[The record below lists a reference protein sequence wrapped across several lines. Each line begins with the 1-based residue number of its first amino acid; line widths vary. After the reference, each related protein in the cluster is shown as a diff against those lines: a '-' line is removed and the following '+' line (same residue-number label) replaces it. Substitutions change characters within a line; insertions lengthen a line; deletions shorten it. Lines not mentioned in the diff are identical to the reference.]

1 MKLISAKI
9 ENFGKLHDITI
20 DFSDG
25 LNVFLRDNGYG
36 KSTLASFIRVM
47 FYGLQGERKSQDTYN
62 DRKKFRPWQGGTFGG
77 ELVFSLGGD
86 KGKYRIVRTF
96 GEKKAQDTFRLYDA
110 ETNLETSEYTDDIGE
125 ELLKIDERSFRNT
138 VFIGQ
143 QELETTVTSQ
153 INAKIGNVSESK
165 DDMNR
170 YEDVIGNLKNEI
182 NSLSPNRRTGDIF
195 KKRMELEIIDS
206 ELKAMDPLKN
216 EMTSVAEK
224 LHLAGDEQRKTAK
237 IIEGLNS
244 RIVELSKYQD
254 ILKDKINYENLLQD
268 ITNSERRLY
277 EAQRRYFGDQF
288 ADMPVEKRSS
298 EINRGLRELD
308 DRFKSGVPEE
318 KELRILEK
326 KLAKLQFLREKLS
339 LMEENSEEDYKVGG
353 FLEGKSGLKVFA
365 GIIGALALFIGAYLM
380 ASVGN
385 YTVGSMIIA
394 IGILSFI
401 TIFIGSSAGRGNGD
415 RRGSRN
421 NSGKRL
427 RGIDDVYDEILRLSR
442 ETTAYIQKYYPRCDL
457 SNPENQDFE
466 AVRGLSNDILRY
478 NRLCDIREFVKEL
491 KEKHKEKEEFELSHD
506 VEKLLNLSYPE
517 DGDGSFEALSERLKE
532 QTTLYNEMNENIVKL
547 KSRMKTI
554 EEELRGLYE
563 KEREY
568 ESGLQEL
575 RDLEKKYN
583 LMVLVRDHLEKAHN
597 NFTKEY
603 LSPMMEAFEKYYR
616 IFINTS
622 GLEHIPYRMDANFNV
637 HLLAEG
643 QVHSTELLSEG
654 YKNLVE
660 LARRMAFVD
669 AMYIAEKPFI
679 ILDDPF
685 VNLDRD
691 KVDGAMK
698 FLDEVSASYQ
708 VIYFTCHDSRVTA

>member
-1 MKLISAKI
+1 MKLISARI
-9 ENFGKLHDITI
+9 ENFGKLHDISI
-20 DFSDG
+20 DFNDG

-47 FYGLQGERKSQDTYN
+47 FYGLQGERKAQDSYN
-62 DRKKFRPWQGGTFGG
+62 DRKRFRPWQGGTFGG
-77 ELVFSLGGD
+77 ELVFSLGESS
-86 KGKYRIVRTF
+86 GKYRIVRTF

-110 ETNLETSEYTDDIGE
+110 ETNLETSEYTDNIGE

-143 QELETTVTSQ
+143 QELETKVTSQ
-153 INAKIGNVSESK
+153 INAKIGNVSESG

-170 YEDVIGNLKNEI
+170 YEDVIGNLKDEI
-182 NSLSPNRRTGDIF
+182 NALSPNRRTGDIF
-195 KKRMELEIIDS
+195 KKRMELEIINS
-206 ELKAMDPLKN
+206 ELNAMDSLQN

-268 ITNSERRLY
+268 IANCERRLY
-277 EAQRRYFGDQF
+277 EAQRRHFGDQF
-288 ADMPVEKRSS
+288 ASLPVEKRSS

-308 DRFKSGVPEE
+308 ERFRAGVPEE
-318 KELRILEK
+318 HELRSLEK

-339 LMEENSEEDYKVGG
+339 LMEQNQEDDYHGEG
-353 FLEGKSGLKVFA
+353 FPSAKFGIKIFA
-365 GIIGALALFIGAYLM
+365 GIIGAAAVFSGAYLLV
-380 ASVGN
+380 SEKN
-385 YTVGSMIIA
+385 YIVGSAIIA
-394 IGILSFI
+394 IGILISVI
-401 TIFIGSSAGRGNGD
+401 ILIASSARPGKRDRYGNGK
-415 RRGSRN
+415 

-427 RGIDDVYDEILRLSR
+427 RGIDDVYDEIGRLSR
-442 ETTAYIQKYYPRCDL
+442 EVTVYIQKYYPRCDL
-457 SNPENQDFE
+457 SDPENQDFE
-466 AVRGLSNDILRY
+466 VVRGLSNDILRY

-491 KEKHKEKEEFELSHD
+491 SQKHKDKEEFELSHD
-506 VEKLLNLSYPE
+506 MEKLLQLSYPE
-517 DGDGSFEALSERLKE
+517 EGEGSFEVLSESLKE
-532 QTTLYNEMNENIVKL
+532 QTLLYNDMNENILKL

-554 EEELRGLYE
+554 EEELRVLYE
-563 KEREY
+563 KERKY
-568 ESGLQEL
+568 EAGLQEL
-575 RDLEKKYN
+575 SDLEKKYN
-583 LMVLVRDHLEKAHN
+583 LMVMVRDHLEKAHN

-603 LSPMMEAFEKYYR
+603 LSPMMAAFEKYYG
-616 IFINTS
+616 IFIDTS

-637 HLLAEG
+637 DFLAEG
-643 QVHSTELLSEG
+643 QAHSTELLSEG

-669 AMYIAEKPFI
+669 AMYTAEKPFI

-685 VNLDRD
+685 VNLDSD

-698 FLDEVSASYQ
+698 FLDEIAKSYQ
-708 VIYFTCHDSRVTA
+708 VIYFTCHESRVTV